1 MSSVTQPIEER
12 LLESQRDALLDFYL
26 GQVVAHSPD
35 MAAQRDKIKDVDDA
49 CDYLLLDLLTSAK
62 VKATRLSLATNSLQ
76 QFINRVS
83 LNIEPGLF
91 MTAEESENW
100 QEFANRYNYWS
111 ADRLLRTYPESYL
124 EPLLR
129 LNKTEFFFQLESVL
143 NQGKITENSVQKAVL
158 GYLNNFEDVS
168 NLKVIAGYEDGVD
181 IKRDKF
187 FFVGRTRTQPYQY
200 YWRSLNLSIRHPD
213 TDALSPNA
221 WSEWKPIDLPLG
233 SVDSNLIRPV
243 FLNNRLYIS
252 WTEVEEQPEEKDPTS
267 LLLRSQNRSNQNSNQ
282 GVEPAAS
289 DWVPTTP
296 YLTRIKIAYAK
307 YDGSWSTPTVLRE
320 DKLQYRMT
328 QMVAVMDIQQDP
340 HNPLLALVP
349 FARIQGTDADG
360 QPYDYDEAFGYVC
373 DTLLVEIT
381 DLPDDEYPDGRKGKY
396 VGNLVWYYSREHK
409 DAEGN
414 PIDYRTMVL
423 YPATREAR
431 FPIAGEAKQEGS
443 PDFGK
448 NSIKLIVNFVHGT
461 DDTLEIVAQS
471 DFEFGAIEDHEYY
484 DGSFRLMHDDT
495 VLDEQPLVLHE
506 KVPDLTYP
514 SIKVG
519 ASNRIT
525 LKAELLFKPKGGIG
539 NESATCTQEF
549 KIGMH
554 IRELIKLNEQDQV
567 QFLSFPPDEKGNAA
581 QNIRLNTLFAKK
593 LIAIASQGIPQVLSW
608 NTQLITE
615 QPMPGAFPTPI
626 DLNGANGIYF
636 WELFFH
642 MPFLVA
648 WRLNIEQ
655 RLKEATEWLHY
666 IFNPLEDELVQTSSQ
681 NKPRYWNSRPI
692 IDPPPTVYRML
703 TEPTDP
709 DAIAASEPI
718 HYRKAIFRFYIKNLL
733 DQGDMEYRKLT
744 SSARIVAK
752 QIYDSASMLLGTSPD
767 ILLAANWQPRTLQDV
782 AQHETSEAR
791 SQELRLSAGTLPLLA
806 AAYDTSVSTVPPDLF
821 VKPVDTEYLKLWQ
834 MLDQRLYNLRHNL
847 TLDGKEFPAGLYDEP
862 ISPQDLL
869 RQRYQRVVANRMA
882 GMKRRAIPNYRFTP
896 IMNRAKEAVETLIQY
911 GSTLL
916 GLLEKKDSTDFEHFR
931 MQQQLGLYSFTRNL
945 QQQAVDMQQASL
957 DALTIS
963 RRAAQERQQHYK
975 SLYDE
980 NISTTEQEVIALQ
993 SSAADGV
1000 IAAQSAATAAAVAD
1014 MVPNIFGLAVGGMV
1028 FGGMLRAIGE
1038 GIRIDVE
1045 SKNAKATSLS
1055 ASENYRRRQQEW
1067 ELQYKQADI
1076 NIEEIDAQINVQQ
1089 RQLNIST
1096 TQLAQLEAQHE
1107 QEKVLLEYYS
1117 NRFTNDALYMW
1128 MISQISGLYLQAY
1141 DAVNSLCLLAEA
1153 SWQYET
1159 GQYDMNF
1166 VESGL
1171 WNDLYQGLL
1180 VGEHLKLALQRMDQ
1194 AYLQHNTRRLEI
1206 VKTVSVKSLLTSSQW
1221 EIGKSTGSFTF
1232 ALSAEMFLR
1241 DYPTHVDRRI
1251 KTVAL
1256 SLPALLGPYEDVRAS
1271 LVQLSNTLNSVA
1283 DLKTV
1288 DYLLN
1293 PLEYTKPENVLL
1305 NVQAN
1310 QGVVISTAMEDS
1322 GMFRLNFDDELFLP
1336 FEGTG
1341 AISQWKLEFGS
1352 DQDQL
1357 LESLSD
1363 VILHL
1368 RYTARDVSGGSSE
1381 LSQQV
1386 RSRLNKHQLKQ
1397 DDSN

>member
-1 MSSVTQPIEER
+1 MSSVTQSIEER

-26 GQVVAHSPD
+26 GQVVAYSPD
-35 MAAQRDKIKDVDDA
+35 MTSLRDKIKDVDDA

-76 QFINRVS
+76 QFVNRVS

-129 LNKTEFFFQLESVL
+129 LNKTEFFFQLEGAL
-143 NQGKITENSVQKAVL
+143 NQGKITEDSVQQAVL

-168 NLKVIAGYEDGVD
+168 NLKVIAGYEDGVN
-181 IKRDKF
+181 IKHDKF

-233 SVDSNLIRPV
+233 SVDPNLIRPI
-243 FLNNRLYIS
+243 FLNNRLYIA
-252 WTEVEEQPEEKDPTS
+252 WTEVEEQSEKKDTTA
-267 LLLRSQNRSNQNSNQ
+267 LLLHNQNTESRYT
-282 GVEPAAS
+282 PTAS
-289 DWVPTTP
+289 DWVPP
-296 YLTRIKIAYAK
+296 KPFLTRIKIAYAK
-307 YDGSWSTPTVLRE
+307 YDGSWSTPTILRE
-320 DKLQYRMT
+320 DNLQYRMA

-349 FARIQGTDADG
+349 FVRLQGTDDNG
-360 QPYDYDEAFGYVC
+360 DYDFDEAFGYVC

-381 DLPDDEYPDGRKGKY
+381 DLPDDEYDDGRKGKY

-409 DAEGN
+409 DAEGH

-423 YPATREAR
+423 YPATREER
-431 FPIAGEAKQEGS
+431 FPIAGEAKQEGN

-448 NSIKLIVNFVHGT
+448 DSIKLIVNFVHGT
-461 DDTLEIVAQS
+461 DDTLEVVAQS
-471 DFEFGAIEDHEYY
+471 DFNFGAIKDHQFY
-484 DGSFRLMHDDT
+484 DASFRLMHDDT
-495 VLDEQPLVLHE
+495 VLDEQLLVLDE
-506 KVPDLTYP
+506 KVPDLMYP
-514 SIKVG
+514 SIKLG
-519 ASNRIT
+519 ADNRIT
-525 LKAELLFKPKGGIG
+525 LKAELLFKSKSGITD
-539 NESATCTQEF
+539 ERATCTQEF

-567 QFLSFPPDEKGNAA
+567 QFLSFPAEENGNAP

-608 NTQLITE
+608 NTQIITE
-615 QPMPGAFPTPI
+615 QPMPDSFPTPI

-666 IFNPLEDELVQTSSQ
+666 IFNPLEDELVQASSQ
-681 NKPRYWNSRPI
+681 GKPRYWNSRPI
-692 IDPPPTVYRML
+692 IDRPPTVYRML
-703 TEPTDP
+703 IEPTDP

-718 HYRKAIFRFYIKNLL
+718 HYRKAIFRFYVKNLL

-744 SSARIVAK
+744 SSARIVAR
-752 QIYDSASMLLGTSPD
+752 QIYDSVSMLLGTSPD

-782 AQHETSEAR
+782 AQHESNEAR
-791 SQELRLSAGTLPLLA
+791 TQELIFAVNSVPLLPVV
-806 AAYDTSVSTVPPDLF
+806 YDTSVSATPSDLF
-821 VKPVDTEYLKLWQ
+821 IKPVDTEYLKLWQ

-869 RQRYQRVVANRMA
+869 KQRYQRVVTNRMA

-911 GSTLL
+911 GATLL
-916 GLLEKKDSTDFEHFR
+916 SLLEKKDNTDFEHFR

-945 QQQAVDMQQASL
+945 QQQAIDMQQASL

-993 SSAADGV
+993 SSAANGV

-1055 ASENYRRRQQEW
+1055 VSENYRRRQQEW
-1067 ELQYKQADI
+1067 ELQYKQAEI
-1076 NIEEIDAQINVQQ
+1076 NIEEINAQIDVQQ

-1096 TQLAQLEAQHE
+1096 TQLAQLDAQHE
-1107 QEKVLLEYYS
+1107 QDQVLLEYYS
-1117 NRFTNDALYMW
+1117 NRFTNDALYTW

-1153 SWQYET
+1153 SCQYET

-1166 VESGL
+1166 VQGGL
-1171 WNDLYQGLL
+1171 WNDLYQGLM

-1232 ALSAEMFLR
+1232 LLGADMFLR
-1241 DYPTHVDRRI
+1241 DYPTHADRRI

-1271 LVQLSNTLNSVA
+1271 LIQLSNMLNSTA

-1293 PLEYTKPENVLL
+1293 PLEHTKPKDVLL

-1310 QGVVISTAMEDS
+1310 QSVVISTAMEDS

-1363 VILHL
+1363 IILHL

-1381 LSQQV
+1381 FSQQV

-1397 DDSN
+1397 DNSN